1 MKKAILLLLPVLLPV
16 SGYAQAD
23 SIYVTDTIQ
32 PQSLNEVVITP
43 YEIQDALHIPSAT
56 GKVSAMEL
64 RRYSNSSILP
74 AVNNIPGVK
83 MEERSP
89 GSYRFGIRGSAA
101 GAPFGVRNIKVYY
114 NGIPYTDAGGNTY
127 LNQLGFYNIQS
138 VEIIKEPGS
147 SLYGAGTG
155 GVVLL
160 NSMPDVWERK
170 VSLHFTAGSY
180 GLLHMAAEVQAGTKN
195 FQNTI
200 RYQRLTSDGYR
211 RHTQLHKDVYSW
223 DGVLRTGLRGRLNMH
238 VLYGRLHYE
247 TPGGLTQAQYE
258 ADAQQAR
265 PATGQIPGAEDN
277 KAAVNQ
283 EGLLAGV
290 VYSYRLSA
298 KWENTTTLYGRFT
311 RMDNPTIRNYS
322 KVYQPGFGGRN
333 SIRYVSRRGDAL
345 LQYVLGA
352 EVQQGYS
359 YEETYQNLLGKTG
372 TLQQKNDVNNL
383 NTSVF
388 TQIAVGYGRLLAT
401 AGASLN
407 LLRVDVTSHIPVYTD
422 AQGIFNNE
430 IAPRLAMSYRVAD
443 NIAVYAS
450 AATGYSPPTTEE
462 LAPTGGPVN
471 LALSPAHAWNY
482 QLGGR
487 GGLWKNFHF
496 DVVVFYTALQDMV
509 VQRRDAAGG
518 DYYVNA
524 GNAVQQGV
532 EATLKYSWVNSNTGA
547 FFTGANSFVSYTG
560 YNFKYNQ
567 FVQTTADYSGNNMPG
582 IAPAVLACGLHVA
595 TGKRVYADVNCYYSD
610 IAPLDDA
617 NSISA
622 EAYVLIDAR
631 IGVHLPYMKHTAHVF
646 AGVNNLLNQRY
657 SLGNDINATGG
668 RFFNVAPAVNFF
680 AGVSLDIAY

>member
-1 MKKAILLLLPVLLPV
+1 MKKAILLLLPINI
-16 SGYAQAD
+16 YAQAD
-23 SIYVTDTIQ
+23 SIEAADTIQ
-32 PQSLNEVVITP
+32 PQNLDEVVITP
-43 YEIQDALHIPSAT
+43 YEIQDELSIPSAT

-101 GAPFGVRNIKVYY
+101 GAPFGVRNIKMYY

-138 VEIIKEPGS
+138 VEIIREPGS

-160 NSMPDVWERK
+160 NSMPDVWNRK

-180 GLLHMAAEVQAGTKN
+180 GLLHMAAEVQTGTKN
-195 FQNTI
+195 FQNTV
-200 RYQRLTSDGYR
+200 RYQRLTNDGYR

-223 DGVLRTGLRGRLNMH
+223 DGALRTGLRGKLNMH

-258 ADAQQAR
+258 TDERQAR
-265 PATGQIPGAEDN
+265 PAAGQIPGAEDN

-311 RMDNPTIRNYS
+311 GMDNPTIRNYS

-333 SIRYVSRRGDAL
+333 SIKYVLRRGDAL

-388 TQIAVGYGRLLAT
+388 TQVTAGYGRLLAT

-407 LLRVDVTSHIPVYTD
+407 LLRVDVTSHLPVYNG

-430 IAPRLAMSYRVAD
+430 IAPRLAMSFRVI
-443 NIAVYAS
+443 NNMAVYAS

-462 LAPTGGPVN
+462 LAPTGSTVN

-482 QLGGR
+482 QAGAR
-487 GGLWKNFHF
+487 GSVWKNLHF
-496 DVVVFYTALQDMV
+496 DVVAFYTALQDMV

-524 GNAVQQGV
+524 GSAAQQGV
-532 EATLKYSWVNSNTGA
+532 EATLKHSWANSNTGA
-547 FFTGANSFVSYTG
+547 FFMGINSFVSYTG
-560 YNFKYNQ
+560 YNFKYRQ
-567 FVQTTADYSGNNMPG
+567 FVQGTADFSGNNIPG
-582 IAPAVLACGLHVA
+582 VAPAVLACGLHA
-595 TGKRVYADVNCYYSD
+595 DMKKRVYADVNCYYSD
-610 IAPLDDA
+610 IAPLNDA

-622 EAYVLIDAR
+622 GAYVLIDAKL
-631 IGVHLPYMKHTAHVF
+631 GVHLPYRKHTAHVF

-657 SLGNDINATGG
+657 SLGNDINAVGG
-668 RFFNVAPAVNFF
+668 RFFNAAPAINFF
-680 AGVSLDIAY
+680 TGVSFDIAY